1 MKITRREK
9 YVILEDEKDDLTGF
23 ANYLTKNERLYQGDN
38 VVVDLLEYEKLT
50 LKELLLFLEISNVH
64 RAKKHSFVIV
74 NKAAEI
80 DPVPD
85 EIIVVPTLR
94 EAEDIINME
103 ELERELGF

>member
-1 MKITRREK
+1 MKITRKEK
-9 YVILEDEKDDLTGF
+9 YVLLEDEKDELTGF
-23 ANYLTKNERLYQGDN
+23 ANYLTKNEKLYQESN
-38 VVVDLLEYEKLT
+38 VVVDLLKFDKLT

-64 RAKKHSFVIV
+64 RAKKYSFVIV

-80 DPVPD
+80 ERVPD
-85 EIIVVPTLR
+85 EIIVVPTIR